1 LRLCETQQSQPNVGF
16 RSSTQPTRVKVFG
29 QNLRSIEMG
38 EMGDKILPHL
48 LFRNAKAGFFSQ
60 DSLNSRILNLHF

>member
-29 QNLRSIEMG
+29 QNLRSIERQG
-38 EMGDKILPHL
+38 ISPSEASGVDLGGSKTFCYQEEDFSNILL
-48 LFRNAKAGFFSQ
+48 MES
-60 DSLNSRILNLHF
+60 

>member
-1 LRLCETQQSQPNVGF
+1 MR
-16 RSSTQPTRVKVFG
+16 
-29 QNLRSIEMG
+29 EMG
-38 EMGDKILPHL
+38 EMGEKILPHL